1 MKKLTIV
8 LTYYNQDKMLKKQIE
23 NWNSYSKDIRD
34 QVHFILVDD
43 CSMENSTESFD
54 FSGCDFDLDV
64 YRVLDDVYFNVPGA
78 VNLGADKTETEWF
91 IKQDMDTII
100 PEYTMDEIIKLT
112 ESAPE
117 KSIYKFYRINGTEIS
132 NANKITPGQF
142 MIRKDDFWDIGAW
155 DEDFCEDY
163 GMNDPAF
170 FWRASQD
177 NYTVFERHDLH
188 VTIDG
193 DGESDIER
201 DCTVNSTLLEQK
213 KSGQVEW
220 SDDYIRF
227 NWKQIEI

>member
-1 MKKLTIV
+1 M
-8 LTYYNQDKMLKKQIE
+8 TYYNQDKMLDKQIE
-23 NWNSYSKDIRD
+23 NWNSYSDDIRD
-34 QVHFILVDD
+34 QVKFILVDD
-43 CSMENSTESFD
+43 CSMQNSTEGFD
-54 FSGCDFDLDV
+54 FSECGVDLDV

-100 PEYTMDEIIKLT
+100 PEETMSKLLELI
-112 ESAPE
+112 ESDPE
-117 KSIYKFYRINGTEIS
+117 KTIYKFYRTNGTEIS

-142 MIRKDDFWDIGAW
+142 MIRKNDFWSIGAW

-177 NYTVFERHDLH
+177 NYTVIEGYDLH

-201 DCTVNSTLLEQK
+201 DCSVNSELLDQK
-213 KSGQVEW
+213 KSGKVQG
-220 SDDYIRF
+220 SDDYLRF
-227 NWKQIEI
+227 NWKKLEI